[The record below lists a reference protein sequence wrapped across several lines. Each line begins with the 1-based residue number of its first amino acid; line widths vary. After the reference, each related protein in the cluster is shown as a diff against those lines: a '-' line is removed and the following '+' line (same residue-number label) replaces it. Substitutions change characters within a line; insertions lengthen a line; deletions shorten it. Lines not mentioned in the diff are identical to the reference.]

1 MTQSISIGN
10 DSYIVIVANKGDAQV
25 KVADY
30 PADTSS
36 NLASI
41 MGGNSVLSST
51 LRVLDAGWNSD
62 IARSLLSNTS
72 IPTATLGRITSSVSD
87 IMTTGRPTAQAVWE
101 DTVNSLTNSI
111 DEVAIDMGFP
121 SLTALSNAINPS
133 GSPLSPSNIAKF
145 GNSLKNKLAGK
156 SAIGENKINDANALN
171 GDSTSNVI
179 IVKLPLCTSDKETWS
194 SSLPSKKTENGFDI
208 VTSVQNDNLAKDFT
222 VLVND
227 KTIAGSNMYATRD
240 LLYDIWQRKYTF
252 DVYVCDSDIRENRV
266 YEHCMFQN
274 VTLATTGQ
282 NSLTIDL
289 SIIKIP
295 EWNVKVQKLDK
306 SQVQNGSSSSSS
318 GKTRK
323 TTSAKSSKVKANKT
337 ASTQRAGN
345 SNAKSKNNNAEI
357 NSVLKDYA
365 SLRDLDKSTNS
376 RTSIGCKNTYNQK
389 LKKLGYTKDVETW
402 YQENK
407 SLGK

>member
-295 EWNVKVQKLDK
+295 EWTVKVQKLDK
-306 SQVQNGSSSSSS
+306 SQVQNGSSSSSN

>member
-87 IMTTGRPTAQAVWE
+87 IMTTGRPTSQAVWE

-318 GKTRK
+318 GKKRK